1 MCNELVVVKAA
12 IVINSSKN
20 KVLLALVFQPAEV
33 MYSGGFRGRGWCHHQ
48 PQILIFIWF
57 VGHEPWR
64 GTMAMVQSWFSWYDR
79 LFL

>member
-33 MYSGGFRGRGWCHHQ
+33 MYSGGFRGRGWCPHQ
-48 PQILIFIWF
+48 LQISIFVWLNHGSGSF
-57 VGHEPWR
+57 PV
-64 GTMAMVQSWFSWYDR
+64 
-79 LFL
+79 FLV

>member
-33 MYSGGFRGRGWCHHQ
+33 MYPGGFRGRGWYPHHYKSQ
-48 PQILIFIWF
+48 
-57 VGHEPWR
+57 
-64 GTMAMVQSWFSWYDR
+64 FSYG
-79 LFL
+79 